1 MILAPEKTTHKNPSL
16 IRIEK
21 VAPLSQHRNT
31 WHIFWRLSNE
41 LKFSGVNHGVYWIW
55 KCISYR
61 LRPNFVIKVKSVTP
75 QRVYL
80 QPVASVSFQE
90 KVYLVSDIHK
100 QIWSQKSTTNIQPI
114 TLDFSGTNSSSL
126 FQVLATGDIYI
137 NAPFLN
143 WD

>member
-1 MILAPEKTTHKNPSL
+1 MILAPEKTTLKNPSL

-21 VAPLSQHRNT
+21 AAPLSQHRNT

-61 LRPNFVIKVKSVTP
+61 LRANFVIKVKSVTP

-80 QPVASVSFQE
+80 QPVASVSSQE
-90 KVYLVSDIHK
+90 IG
-100 QIWSQKSTTNIQPI
+100 NI
-114 TLDFSGTNSSSL
+114 TGSLSSL
-126 FQVLATGDIYI
+126 GYSQADMKSEEYNKYSANYARL
-137 NAPFLN
+137 
-143 WD
+143 